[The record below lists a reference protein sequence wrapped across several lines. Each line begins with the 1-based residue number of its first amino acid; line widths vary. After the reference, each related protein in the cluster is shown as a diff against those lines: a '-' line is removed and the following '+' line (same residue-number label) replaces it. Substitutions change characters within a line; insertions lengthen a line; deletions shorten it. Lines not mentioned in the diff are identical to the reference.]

1 MFFTL
6 KNKPIN
12 IMEMSFTCKNNNNK
26 SILKS
31 PRVRLFRRHMEVE
44 KVRKIIS
51 APPLSYLHLTI
62 SKFYFFYTTFI
73 LKFVLINNFDTK
85 KQLFYP

>member
-1 MFFTL
+1 
-6 KNKPIN
+6 
-12 IMEMSFTCKNNNNK
+12 MSFTCKNNNNK

-31 PRVRLFRRHMEVE
+31 PKVRLFKETHGSGNSKKNYLCATFV
-44 KVRKIIS
+44 
-51 APPLSYLHLTI
+51 LSTFNHL
-62 SKFYFFYTTFI
+62 KNFFFYTTFI